1 MNVYY
6 HILGEYIAC
15 GSDDGRWFIWEKQT
29 GRLMKVL
36 VGDEAGFF
44 FALFLFIT
52 SSINI

>member
-36 VGDEAGFF
+36 VGDEAGFC
-44 FALFLFIT
+44 LLFIT